1 MERALFSVVFAR
13 TAVPPS
19 RSCAHVCGLRSG
31 PRPATMRAPRPPPA
45 LSLVRHPPSPS
56 SYHRSSLVG
65 PASPLSAPPPLF
77 TPGVATMESH
87 PPPLVDADDGVSGSG
102 SSSSS
107 RVGTGSGRSGRGG
120 GGSGSISGV
129 EGGGDGRSHERSAS
143 PSSTPPAAAP
153 APPPHP
159 PSPPP
164 PPAHAFECN
173 ICFDTPAEPVVT
185 PCGHLYCWA
194 CLYRWLRLHAA
205 SPGCPVCKAAVSRET
220 VIPIYGRGGGGGAA
234 TGEARG
240 GEEAATPPRPRAR
253 RTGTFGGE
261 GRGGAKRVLAVG
273 GIGASTGLGVV
284 GVDLVG

>member
-1 MERALFSVVFAR
+1 MKCARKIGFSSLHAFPTHQLVVCQWKGRSSRWFSPGQRCPPAAHAR
-13 TAVPPS
+13 TCVGCDPGPVQQ
-19 RSCAHVCGLRSG
+19 RCA
-31 PRPATMRAPRPPPA
+31 P
-45 LSLVRHPPSPS
+45 LVRHPPSPS
-56 SYHRSSLVG
+56 SATRPLPLPTTVPPSLA
-65 PASPLSAPPPLF
+65 PPPPSLPPPPLF

-164 PPAHAFECN
+164 PPP
-173 ICFDTPAEPVVT
+173 T
-185 PCGHLYCWA
+185 
-194 CLYRWLRLHAA
+194 RLSATF
-205 SPGCPVCKAAVSRET
+205 VS
-220 VIPIYGRGGGGGAA
+220 
-234 TGEARG
+234 
-240 GEEAATPPRPRAR
+240 TPPPSRW
-253 RTGTFGGE
+253 
-261 GRGGAKRVLAVG
+261 
-273 GIGASTGLGVV
+273 
-284 GVDLVG
+284 